1 MKANFKRD
9 FQAAVGTKLE
19 HGRQGPLVLRQH
31 PPRNPGKWSK
41 LMMRA
46 QSGATGFL
54 SILLSLRL
62 HHNTC
67 TILCT
72 LPVLNMMHRALQLEI
87 VTSLIYNVVHSGNYD
102 GPQFERFRVKDVL
115 RDSEVD
121 DVV

>member
-19 HGRQGPLVLRQH
+19 HGSQFR

-46 QSGATGFL
+46 QSGATGSL
-54 SILLSLRL
+54 PILLSEALRL

-67 TILCT
+67 TIGL
-72 LPVLNMMHRALQLEI
+72 LLVLNMMHRALQLKTVPTLLMI
-87 VTSLIYNVVHSGNYD
+87 ILLHCSA
-102 GPQFERFRVKDVL
+102 L
-115 RDSEVD
+115 RQL
-121 DVV
+121 